1 MPTKS
6 PFNKDKCVQMFKGI
20 FSQLILCKEAIELN
34 HVNISMVSCQK
45 GPTRHA
51 YAWQVGPFW
60 QDTLDMWIVIPC
72 MDGWRPHFIRR
83 WNNVTQMQMNAHI
96 GIKNAN
102 YDELHWILPLSYSQ
116 PYHAYNAW
124 VIQLIPHCFLK
135 MTINKHSF
143 NTSSA
148 TLLYDSIYP
157 MTF

>member
-6 PFNKDKCVQMFKGI
+6 PFNKDTCVQMFKGI

-34 HVNISMVSCQK
+34 HVNISMVSWQK

-51 YAWQVGPFW
+51 YAWQVGPFGRIPSICELSYRAW
-60 QDTLDMWIVIPC
+60 TADDT
-72 MDGWRPHFIRR
+72 HFIRR

-148 TLLYDSIYP
+148 TLLHDSIYP